1 MIIVGI
7 DPGTRVTGYAVIQF
21 SNDQGLSAFKILEFG
36 SWNLMTKKSDNHLG
50 ERLEKLYDLNSELFK
65 KWNPHL
71 IALEKAITFKNVQS
85 ALKLSEA
92 RGVIRLAACK
102 TLQKANERLIEMSP
116 TNIKKNSAGLGGA
129 KKSDISR
136 VLKLRFS
143 QDLEV
148 SETGK
153 KTDDAY
159 DAVAIA
165 WSGWVQHKKL
175 TLAKPTVQDYGIVKG
190 NGK

>member
-21 SNDQGLSAFKILEFG
+21 GRDQSLSSFKILEFG
-36 SWNLMTKKSDNHLG
+36 SWALIQSKQDNFLG
-50 ERLEKLYDLNSELFK
+50 DRLEKLYDLSTELFK

-71 IALEKAITFKNVQS
+71 IALEKAVTFKNVQS
-85 ALKLSEA
+85 SLKLSEA

-102 TLQKANERLIEMSP
+102 TLAQAPRRFIELSP
-116 TNIKKNSAGLGGA
+116 TQVKKNSAGLGGA

-136 VLKLRFS
+136 VLKLRFAK
-143 QDLEV
+143 DM
-148 SETGK
+148 TGGFAPK
-153 KTDDAY
+153 KTADAY
-159 DAVAIA
+159 DAVAVA

-175 TLAKPTVQDYGIVKG
+175 SLAKPTVQDYGIVKG
-190 NGK
+190 E